1 MIYSA
6 HLAYYISTYRLMVR
20 RTRMLTTTEA
30 ARYLGVHPNTVR
42 RWETQGLLPAYR
54 LGKRGDRRFSRDEID
69 QFLAQSASGNSH

>member
-1 MIYSA
+1 
-6 HLAYYISTYRLMVR
+6 
-20 RTRMLTTTEA
+20 MLTTTEA

-69 QFLAQSASGNSH
+69 QFLAESSTSNSH

>member
-6 HLAYYISTYRLMVR
+6 NDGPYISVYSLMVR
-20 RTRMLTTTEA
+20 RTKMLTTTEA

-54 LGKRGDRRFSRDEID
+54 LGKRGDRRFSRDEMD
-69 QFLAQSASGNSH
+69 RFLAQAASGNGH